1 MKTLSLNSQRK
12 NFSNQSGTALITVV
26 LIAAVVI
33 ILVLESIKI
42 IRSQKL
48 LSNNLI
54 NRDQAYSY
62 LMGMEELA
70 KIWLKKS
77 FDNNKEDNVHLNQN
91 WAQDNITFP
100 LDGGGMTASIIDMQS
115 CFNLNS
121 IVKMSNPDDQSRDNN
136 TLPNTPGQLVQ
147 APDNAGATEPQPELN
162 SDGTVQQPVGQL
174 IFEELV
180 NQIKENSDITGKELA
195 AILRDWI
202 DEDTEPFEAD
212 GAEDSYYQG
221 LDVAYRTGNTL
232 IAHTSELLA
241 MKNFNMVIY
250 QKLLPHICVLPDEND
265 YQININTVKQDSAV
279 LLYAA
284 LGAKGV
290 TLSEVTQALNARGE
304 KGFEKMEDFLEE
316 FGEKKGNIDR
326 KFQERLTVKSDYF
339 QMSAKAEIGKTRVSM
354 KTLFKK
360 DPKNNFKIVSRY
372 IGKE

>member
-1 MKTLSLNSQRK
+1 MRKVSFSQ
-12 NFSNQSGTALITVV
+12 QSFAFKQKGTALITVV

-33 ILVLESIKI
+33 VLVLESIKI
-42 IRSQKL
+42 IRSQKQ
-48 LSNNLI
+48 LSSNLI

-77 FDNNKEDNVHLNQN
+77 FDKNKEENVHLNQT

-100 LDGGGMTASIIDMQS
+100 LDGGGMTASIKDLQS

-121 IVKMSNPDDQSRDNN
+121 IAKLDNN
-136 TLPNTPGQLVQ
+136 SDQRTEDDENNPKPLANPGELTE
-147 APDNAGATEPQPELN
+147 APSPSPELGLN
-162 SDGTVQQPVGQL
+162 GLPEAPVGQQ

-180 NQIKENSDITGKELA
+180 NQVKENSDITGKELA

-212 GAEDSYYQG
+212 GAEDGYYQG
-221 LDVAYRTGNTL
+221 LNVAYRTGNTL

-241 MKNFNMVIY
+241 MKNFNMDIY
-250 QKLLPHICVLPDEND
+250 QKLLPYVCVLPDEND
-265 YQININTVKQDSAV
+265 FQININTVKADAAI
-279 LLYAA
+279 LLFAA
-284 LGAKGV
+284 LGGKGI
-290 TLSEVTQALNARGE
+290 TLSEVTQALTTRGE
-304 KGFEKMEDFLEE
+304 KGFEKMEDFLAE
-316 FGEKKGNIDR
+316 FGESENKIAR
-326 KFQERLTVKSDYF
+326 KYRERLTVKSDYF

-360 DPKNNFKIVSRY
+360 DSNNNFKIVSRY
-372 IGKE
+372 FGKE